1 MHLNIAIIEE
11 NTIRSNKLIDAL
23 MYYKGVKILHVV
35 RSISQLISLVEV
47 GSDTRPDIVFIGAE
61 NSDIDFGI
69 ELKKLQLI
77 CPKINVIH
85 YGFSDSEDV
94 LLLKNL
100 NNTSIEE
107 SLSPFQMLTEIAFI
121 NIKQKVRSFH
131 SSSNYNHDIISKID
145 ELTQGEL
152 DVAALISDGLTYV
165 ETAKIIGRSINTV
178 RGRIKTMYKK
188 LGIENGVQLANL
200 FRVYNDFKIANT
212 KRQFQNEI

>member
-11 NTIRSNKLIDAL
+11 NTIRSGKLIDAL
-23 MYYKGVKILHVV
+23 MYYKGVKILHEV

-47 GSDTRPDIVFIGAE
+47 SSETRPDIVFIGVE
-61 NSDIDFGI
+61 NSDIDFEL

-85 YGFSDSEDV
+85 YGFSESEDD

-100 NNTSIEE
+100 NKTTLEE
-107 SLSPFQMLTEIAFI
+107 TLSPFQLLTEIAFF
-121 NIKQKVRSFH
+121 NLKQKARSFH
-131 SSSNYNHDIISKID
+131 SSSNYNHDIIFKID
-145 ELTQGEL
+145 ELTQGEQ

-165 ETAKIIGRSINTV
+165 ETAKRIGKSINTV

-212 KRQFQNEI
+212 KKQFHNEI